1 MLVLCFCQKL
11 SGLIRWAVWI
21 ALGKYSWRTLRIGFT
36 VDQADP
42 DPPRISIM
50 TVNPRSRT
58 SSLKKENHDII
69 IIHIIYLS
77 RRRIFSKPNHIIVS
91 NSYSLMKL
99 YYQYEYKCSLYRT
112 IRECADT
119 HEENISKIPHQSK
132 NVKRYNLLII
142 YVSFFKIYQYKV

>member
-21 ALGKYSWRTLRIGFT
+21 ALGKYSWSTLRIGFT

-58 SSLKKENHDII
+58 SSLNKKKKKDRIN
-69 IIHIIYLS
+69 IHLIYV
-77 RRRIFSKPNHIIVS
+77 RRIFFEPRNKILS
-91 NSYSLMKL
+91 NSYSLMES
-99 YYQYEYKCSLYRT
+99 YYQYEGKCSLYRN
-112 IRECADT
+112 IIVGPET
-119 HEENISKIPHQSK
+119 HARKH
-132 NVKRYNLLII
+132 
-142 YVSFFKIYQYKV
+142 F

>member
-21 ALGKYSWRTLRIGFT
+21 ALGKYSWSTLRIGFT

-58 SSLKKENHDII
+58 SSLKKEKNRD
-69 IIHIIYLS
+69 IHIMYFG
-77 RRRIFSKPNHIIVS
+77 RIRFLN
-91 NSYSLMKL
+91 SLMKY
-99 YYQYEYKCSLYRT
+99 YYQYKAICLLYRS
-112 IRECADT
+112 IMECVERHARK
-119 HEENISKIPHQSK
+119 ISEIPHQSK
-132 NVKRYNLLII
+132 NVKRHNLLII
-142 YVSFFKIYQYKV
+142 YVSFFKIYQCTV

>member
-1 MLVLCFCQKL
+1 MQHNFDILIELSKLLWWAIFTSNLYFWLPMLVLCFCQKL

-21 ALGKYSWRTLRIGFT
+21 ALGKYSWSTLRIGFT

-58 SSLKKENHDII
+58 SSLKKENHDRI
-69 IIHIIYLS
+69 IIHIICLWK
-77 RRRIFSKPNHIIVS
+77 RRIFSKSNHIIVS

-99 YYQYEYKCSLYRT
+99 YYQCKSKCSLYRT

-119 HEENISKIPHQSK
+119 HARKH
-132 NVKRYNLLII
+132 
-142 YVSFFKIYQYKV
+142 F